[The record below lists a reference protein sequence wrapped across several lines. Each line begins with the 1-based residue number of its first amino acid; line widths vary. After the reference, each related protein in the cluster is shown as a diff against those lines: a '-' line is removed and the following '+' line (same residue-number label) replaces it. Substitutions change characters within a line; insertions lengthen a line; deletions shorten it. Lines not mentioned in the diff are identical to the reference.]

1 MINLEELKQYK
12 RIHLLGIGGT
22 SMSGIA
28 EILKKWGFYVT
39 GSDANDSELLEKIRQ
54 DGIPV
59 TIGHDLDSLRKADLV
74 VYSAAIPQD
83 DIEMLEDL
91 ISLAVNDNV
100 KKIEKETESKMGK
113 FGGLS
118 GLM

>member
-1 MINLEELKQYK
+1 MNMQAMMQQAQKLQRDMMKTKNEIDEKKFTSTQGFLTIEMKGTKEITSVKIDKENLDK
-12 RIHLLGIGGT
+12 
-22 SMSGIA
+22 
-28 EILKKWGFYVT
+28 
-39 GSDANDSELLEKIRQ
+39 
-54 DGIPV
+54 
-59 TIGHDLDSLRKADLV
+59 
-74 VYSAAIPQD
+74 D

-91 ISLAVNDNV
+91 ISLAVNDNI

>member
-1 MINLEELKQYK
+1 MNMQAMMQQAQKLQRDMMKAKNEINEKK
-12 RIHLLGIGGT
+12 FT
-22 SMSGIA
+22 STQ
-28 EILKKWGFYVT
+28 GFLTIEMKGNKEVT
-39 GSDANDSELLEKIRQ
+39 SVKI
-54 DGIPV
+54 DKEN
-59 TIGHDLDSLRKADLV
+59 LDK
-74 VYSAAIPQD
+74 D

>member
-1 MINLEELKQYK
+1 MQAMMQQAQKLQRDMMKAKKEIDEKVFTSSQGFITIDMK
-12 RIHLLGIGGT
+12 GT
-22 SMSGIA
+22 KEVVS
-28 EILKKWGFYVT
+28 V
-39 GSDANDSELLEKIRQ
+39 KI
-54 DGIPV
+54 DK
-59 TIGHDLDSLRKADLV
+59 DSLDK
-74 VYSAAIPQD
+74 D

-91 ISLAVNDNV
+91 ISLAVNKNV

>member
-1 MINLEELKQYK
+1 MNMQAMMQQAQKLQRDMMKAKNEIDEKKFTSTQGFLTIEMKGNKEVTSVKIDKENLDK
-12 RIHLLGIGGT
+12 
-22 SMSGIA
+22 
-28 EILKKWGFYVT
+28 
-39 GSDANDSELLEKIRQ
+39 
-54 DGIPV
+54 
-59 TIGHDLDSLRKADLV
+59 
-74 VYSAAIPQD
+74 D

-113 FGGLS
+113 FGSLS

>member
-1 MINLEELKQYK
+1 MRKLQRDMMKAKNEIDEKNFTSTQGFLTIEMKGTKEVVSVKIDKENLDK
-12 RIHLLGIGGT
+12 
-22 SMSGIA
+22 
-28 EILKKWGFYVT
+28 
-39 GSDANDSELLEKIRQ
+39 
-54 DGIPV
+54 
-59 TIGHDLDSLRKADLV
+59 
-74 VYSAAIPQD
+74 D

>member
-1 MINLEELKQYK
+1 MITMNMQAMMQQAQKLQRDMMKAKNEIDEKKFTSTQGFLTIEMKGTKEVTSVKIDKENLDK
-12 RIHLLGIGGT
+12 
-22 SMSGIA
+22 
-28 EILKKWGFYVT
+28 
-39 GSDANDSELLEKIRQ
+39 
-54 DGIPV
+54 
-59 TIGHDLDSLRKADLV
+59 
-74 VYSAAIPQD
+74 D

>member
-1 MINLEELKQYK
+1 MITMNMQAMMQQAQKLQRDMMKAKNEIDEKKFTSTQGFLTIEMKGTKEVASVKIDKENLDK
-12 RIHLLGIGGT
+12 
-22 SMSGIA
+22 
-28 EILKKWGFYVT
+28 
-39 GSDANDSELLEKIRQ
+39 
-54 DGIPV
+54 
-59 TIGHDLDSLRKADLV
+59 
-74 VYSAAIPQD
+74 D

>member
-1 MINLEELKQYK
+1 MNMQAMMQQAQKLQRDMMKAKNEIDEKKFTSTQGFLTIEMKGNKEVTSVKIDKENLDK
-12 RIHLLGIGGT
+12 
-22 SMSGIA
+22 
-28 EILKKWGFYVT
+28 
-39 GSDANDSELLEKIRQ
+39 
-54 DGIPV
+54 
-59 TIGHDLDSLRKADLV
+59 
-74 VYSAAIPQD
+74 D

-100 KKIEKETESKMGK
+100 KKIEKEKESKMGK

>member
-1 MINLEELKQYK
+1 MNMQAMMQQAQKIQRDMMKAKNEIYEKKFTSTQGFLTIEMKGTKEVTSVKIDKENLDK
-12 RIHLLGIGGT
+12 
-22 SMSGIA
+22 
-28 EILKKWGFYVT
+28 
-39 GSDANDSELLEKIRQ
+39 
-54 DGIPV
+54 
-59 TIGHDLDSLRKADLV
+59 
-74 VYSAAIPQD
+74 D